1 MKEKSKNA
9 ARTRREKENS
19 EFYELAKLLP
29 LPSAITS
36 QLDKASIIRLTTS
49 YLKMRVVFP
58 EGLGEAWGHS
68 SRTSPLDNVGR
79 ELGSHL
85 LQTLDGFIFV
95 VAPDGKIMYISE
107 TASVH
112 LGLSQVELT
121 GNSIYEYIHPADH
134 DEMTAVL
141 TAHQP
146 YHSHFVQEYEIERSF
161 FLRMKCVLAKRNAGL
176 TCGGYKVIH
185 CSGYLKIRQY
195 SLDMSPFDGCYQNV
209 GLVAVGHSLPPSA
222 VTEIKLHSNMF
233 MFRASLDMK
242 LIFLDSRVAELTG
255 YEPQD
260 LIEKTL
266 YHHVHGCDT
275 FHLRC
280 AHHLSSQRIS
290 LMPAGDPARSVL
302 CLPGCP
308 PEHQLSGP
316 VLREQSKESG
326 SCSCWSQA
334 DETLGA
340 ACQQRHGLY
349 IMSNLGLHAVASVA
363 SDRRK
368 VATRDTE
375 YKGLQLSLDQVT
387 ATKPA
392 FSYANSTLTIMD
404 NRKGSKSR
412 LSSTKSKSRTSPYP
426 QYSGFH
432 TERSESDHESQWG
445 GSPLTDTASPQL
457 LESADRP
464 SSQHHDVSCAYR
476 QYSDRS
482 ALCYGFTLDHSRLT
496 EDRHFHTQACEG
508 GRCEAGRYFLG
519 TPQPGRESW
528 WGSRSALP
536 LTKSSPESREAYENS
551 MPHITSVHRI
561 HGRGHWDE
569 DSVVSSPDPG
579 SASESGDRYRTEQ
592 YQSSPHE
599 PSKIETLI
607 RATQQMIKEEE
618 NRLQLRKTTPD
629 LLVSINGTGKKH
641 TICFANYPQQQLAG
655 DICRV
660 PTVAN
665 TPPCEHIQQRD
676 GKIMSPHE
684 NDYDNSPTV
693 LSRINSP
700 NSDRISKSSLV
711 LAKDYMHSDM
721 SPHQT
726 PGDHPAASPNYY
738 SSHRQ
743 YFDKHAYTLTGYALE
758 HLYDTE
764 TIRNYSLGCNG
775 SHFDVTS
782 HLRMQQDPAQGHK
795 GTSVIITNGS

>member
-280 AHHLSSQRIS
+280 AHHLRKPPTPAPALNNTGSCPRRRRGEISVQSKQTHRWEPSWPIVASSG
-290 LMPAGDPARSVL
+290 PAGPRD
-302 CLPGCP
+302 
-308 PEHQLSGP
+308 
-316 VLREQSKESG
+316 QSESG
-326 SCSCWSQA
+326 RVTAASSVS
-334 DETLGA
+334 TLDPG
-340 ACQQRHGLY
+340 
-349 IMSNLGLHAVASVA
+349 
-363 SDRRK
+363 
-368 VATRDTE
+368 DTE
-375 YKGLQLSLDQVT
+375 YKGLQLSLDQIS
-387 ATKPA
+387 ASKPA
-392 FSYANSTLTIMD
+392 FSYASSSTPTLTD
-404 NRKGSKSR
+404 NRKGTKSR
-412 LSSTKSKSRTSPYP
+412 LSSSKSKSRTSPYP

-432 TERSESDHESQWG
+432 TERSESDHDSQWG

-457 LESADRP
+457 LDPAERP
-464 SSQHHDVSCAYR
+464 GSQHDASCAYR
-476 QYSDRS
+476 QFSDRS
-482 ALCYGFTLDHSRLT
+482 SLCYGFALDHSRLV
-496 EDRHFHTQACEG
+496 EDRHFHGQACEG

-519 TPQPGRESW
+519 APQAGREPW
-528 WGSRSALP
+528 WGSRAALP
-536 LTKSSPESREAYENS
+536 LTKASPESREAYENS
-551 MPHITSVHRI
+551 MPHIASVHRT

-592 YQSSPHE
+592 YQTSPHE

-618 NRLQLRKTTPD
+618 NRLQLRKVPPD
-629 LLVSINGTGKKH
+629 QLASINGAGKKH
-641 TICFANYPQQQLAG
+641 SLCFANYSQPPPTGEVCHSSALASTSPCDHIPQ
-655 DICRV
+655 R
-660 PTVAN
+660 
-665 TPPCEHIQQRD
+665 E
-676 GKIMSPHE
+676 GKMLSPHD
-684 NDYDNSPTV
+684 NDYDNSPTA
-693 LSRINSP
+693 LSRISSP
-700 NSDRISKSSLV
+700 NSDRISKSSLI
-711 LAKDYMHSDM
+711 LAKDYLHSDM

-726 PGDHPAASPNYY
+726 VGDHAAVSPNCFG
-738 SSHRQ
+738 SHRQ

-758 HLYDTE
+758 HLYDSE

-782 HLRMQQDPAQGHK
+782 HLRMQPDPAPGHK

>member
-280 AHHLSSQRIS
+280 AHHLLLVKGQVTTKYYRFLAKHGGWVWVQSYATIVHNSRSSRPHCIV
-290 LMPAGDPARSVL
+290 SVNY
-302 CLPGCP
+302 
-308 PEHQLSGP
+308 
-316 VLREQSKESG
+316 VL
-326 SCSCWSQA
+326 
-334 DETLGA
+334 T
-340 ACQQRHGLY
+340 
-349 IMSNLGLHAVASVA
+349 
-363 SDRRK
+363 
-368 VATRDTE
+368 DTE
-375 YKGLQLSLDQVT
+375 YKGLQLSLDQIS
-387 ATKPA
+387 ASKPT
-392 FSYANSTLTIMD
+392 FSYASSSTPTITD
-404 NRKGSKSR
+404 NRKGVKAR
-412 LSSTKSKSRTSPYP
+412 LSSSKSKSRTSPYP

-432 TERSESDHESQWG
+432 TERSESDHDSQWG

-457 LESADRP
+457 LDPERP
-464 SSQHHDVSCAYR
+464 GSQHDASCAYR
-476 QYSDRS
+476 QFSDRS
-482 ALCYGFTLDHSRLT
+482 ALCYGFALDHSRLV
-496 EDRHFHTQACEG
+496 EERHFHTQACEG
-508 GRCEAGRYFLG
+508 GRCEAGR
-519 TPQPGRESW
+519 
-528 WGSRSALP
+528 
-536 LTKSSPESREAYENS
+536 EAYES
-551 MPHITSVHRI
+551 SLPHIASVHRI
-561 HGRGHWDE
+561 QGRGHWDE

-618 NRLQLRKTTPD
+618 NRLQLRKGPPEQ
-629 LLVSINGTGKKH
+629 LASINGAGKKH
-641 TICFANYPQQQLAG
+641 SLCFANYQQ
-655 DICRV
+655 
-660 PTVAN
+660 
-665 TPPCEHIQQRD
+665 PPPPGEVCHSSALTSTSPCDHIQQRE
-676 GKIMSPHE
+676 GKMLSPHE
-684 NDYDNSPTV
+684 NDYDNSPTA
-693 LSRINSP
+693 LSRISSP
-700 NSDRISKSSLV
+700 NSDRISKSSLI
-711 LAKDYMHSDM
+711 LAKDYIHSDM

-726 PGDHPAASPNYY
+726 ADHPAISPNCFG
-738 SSHRQ
+738 SHRQ

-758 HLYDTE
+758 HLYDSE

-782 HLRMQQDPAQGHK
+782 HLRMQPDPAQGHK

>member
-280 AHHLSSQRIS
+280 AHHLLLVKGQVTTKYYRFLAKHGGWVWVQSYATIVHNSRSSRPHCIV
-290 LMPAGDPARSVL
+290 SVNY
-302 CLPGCP
+302 
-308 PEHQLSGP
+308 
-316 VLREQSKESG
+316 VL
-326 SCSCWSQA
+326 
-334 DETLGA
+334 T
-340 ACQQRHGLY
+340 
-349 IMSNLGLHAVASVA
+349 
-363 SDRRK
+363 
-368 VATRDTE
+368 DTE

-392 FSYANSTLTIMD
+392 FSYANSTPTITD

-426 QYSGFH
+426 QRK
-432 TERSESDHESQWG
+432 RSLMLYW
-445 GSPLTDTASPQL
+445 
-457 LESADRP
+457 
-464 SSQHHDVSCAYR
+464 V
-476 QYSDRS
+476 
-482 ALCYGFTLDHSRLT
+482 LT
-496 EDRHFHTQACEG
+496 EN
-508 GRCEAGRYFLG
+508 
-519 TPQPGRESW
+519 P
-528 WGSRSALP
+528 
-536 LTKSSPESREAYENS
+536 SPCQLCV
-551 MPHITSVHRI
+551 PKT
-561 HGRGHWDE
+561 GRGHWDE

-592 YQSSPHE
+592 YQNSPHE

-629 LLVSINGTGKKH
+629 PLVSINGTGKKH
-641 TICFANYPQQQLAG
+641 AICFANYPQQQLAA
-655 DICRV
+655 DVCRV
-660 PTVAN
+660 PTVAS

-684 NDYDNSPTV
+684 NDYDNSPTT
-693 LSRINSP
+693 LSRISSP
-700 NSDRISKSSLV
+700 SSDRISKSSLV
-711 LAKDYMHSDM
+711 LAKDYLHSDM

-726 PGDHPAASPNYY
+726 QGDHPAASPNYY